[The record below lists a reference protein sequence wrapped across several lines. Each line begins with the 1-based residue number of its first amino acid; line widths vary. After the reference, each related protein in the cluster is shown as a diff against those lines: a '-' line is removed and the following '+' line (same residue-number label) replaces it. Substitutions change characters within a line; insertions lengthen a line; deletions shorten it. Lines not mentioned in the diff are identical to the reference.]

1 MNLVKRLKEKE
12 ANCQPV
18 DDHLSLSLLPD
29 LLGHHLGSLHVAA
42 EHHHLDERRTI
53 ESLFK
58 TANVS
63 EDHLG
68 APPAHVEGGELA
80 NASVA
85 ASDRHNLAV
94 QPRFAG
100 ALSSLRQTWLRSR
113 LLHDRPNLHEPPE
126 EVEEES
132 DNKNPSKKSAYP
144 STSKSSTLKSH
155 DWPQESVLSAI
166 FS

>member
-1 MNLVKRLKEKE
+1 MDNNFPLRF
-12 ANCQPV
+12 
-18 DDHLSLSLLPD
+18 LPD
-29 LLGHHLGSLHVAA
+29 LLSDRLSSLNIAA
-42 EHHHLDERRTI
+42 EHH
-53 ESLFK
+53 
-58 TANVS
+58 
-63 EDHLG
+63 HLG

-100 ALSSLRQTWLRSR
+100 ALSSLRPMWLRSQ
-113 LLHDRPNLHEPPE
+113 LLHDQSNLHEPSE
-126 EVEEES
+126 EVEEEG

-155 DWPQESVLSAI
+155 DWPQDSMLSESYSR
-166 FS
+166 

>member
-1 MNLVKRLKEKE
+1 MDN
-12 ANCQPV
+12 N
-18 DDHLSLSLLPD
+18 LSLCFLSD
-29 LLGHHLGSLHVAA
+29 LLSHHLCSLNITT
-42 EHHHLDERRTI
+42 EHH
-53 ESLFK
+53 
-58 TANVS
+58 
-63 EDHLG
+63 HLG

-100 ALSSLRQTWLRSR
+100 ALGSLRATWLRSR
-113 LLHDRPNLHEPPE
+113 LLHDQSNLHEPSE
-126 EVEEES
+126 EVEEEG

-155 DWPQESVLSAI
+155 DWPQDSVLSAI

>member
-1 MNLVKRLKEKE
+1 MN
-12 ANCQPV
+12 
-18 DDHLSLSLLPD
+18 DHLSLRFLPD

-58 TANVS
+58 KTNVS

-100 ALSSLRQTWLRSR
+100 ALSSLRPTWLRLR
-113 LLHDRPNLHEPPE
+113 LLHDQSNLHEPSE
-126 EVEEES
+126 EVEEEG

-155 DWPQESVLSAI
+155 DWPQDSMLSARYQDDTSAGEYKS
-166 FS
+166 FAL